1 MAMSRVRKSICLPV
15 KKTIGNECGF
25 SFPVTLCLLMLFVF
39 TLSFQAAQLV
49 AVKGFYKEILQY
61 EKNQYYFLLA
71 LKETEKYLAETGD
84 NYDKEG
90 RFTYRDCTVNYRI
103 QEVESDRLQ
112 ILYSLFFAGRPEV
125 NGVAYYDKHLK
136 RIVKWFEKG

>member
-1 MAMSRVRKSICLPV
+1 MSMAMSRVRKSICLPV

-61 EKNQYYFLLA
+61 EKNQYIFLLA
-71 LKETEKYLAETGD
+71 LKERKNIWLKQVITMTRPVGSHTGTA
-84 NYDKEG
+84 
-90 RFTYRDCTVNYRI
+90 R
-103 QEVESDRLQ
+103 
-112 ILYSLFFAGRPEV
+112 
-125 NGVAYYDKHLK
+125 
-136 RIVKWFEKG
+136 